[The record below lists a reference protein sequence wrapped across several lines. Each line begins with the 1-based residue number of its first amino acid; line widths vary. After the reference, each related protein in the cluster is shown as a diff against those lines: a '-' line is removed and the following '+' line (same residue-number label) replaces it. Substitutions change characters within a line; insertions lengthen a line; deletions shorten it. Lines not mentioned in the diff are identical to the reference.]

1 MDPTA
6 TLMEIRSIIAESG
19 SEAQMAKPLQELE
32 DEFHRLC
39 ELMDALDNW
48 ISSGGF
54 LPEDWQKPVSAVGGK
69 ISG

>member
-6 TLMEIRSIIAESG
+6 ALMEIRSITKKL
-19 SEAQMAKPLQELE
+19 SEPDFE
-32 DEFHRLC
+32 RLC
-39 ELMDALDNW
+39 DLIDALDNW